1 MSKTFEVFLHHI
13 LEAIGSIEKYISGL
27 KREDFLKNRLI
38 QDATVRNLEIIG
50 EGHGTEHLQRRKSS

>member
-38 QDATVRNLEIIG
+38 QDATVRNLE
-50 EGHGTEHLQRRKSS
+50 